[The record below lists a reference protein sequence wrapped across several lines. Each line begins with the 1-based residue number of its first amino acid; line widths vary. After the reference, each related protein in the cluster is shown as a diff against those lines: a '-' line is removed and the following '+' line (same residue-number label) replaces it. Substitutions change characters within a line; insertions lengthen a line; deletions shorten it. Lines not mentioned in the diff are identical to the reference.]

1 MLYAFSA
8 LLALQLA
15 GELLVRLFGLPFPGA
30 LMGTLLLLAALLWLG
45 RLPLALEQTAS
56 VLLQN
61 MMLLFIPII
70 AGVMLHFDRI
80 AQQWQPFVIAG
91 VISSM
96 MTYAATA
103 LAFRWMM
110 AREKNHSV
118 LPCAFA
124 HASADAA
131 TSPAAGGGTAPADR
145 PCDTAT
151 TADDTRETCV

>member
-1 MLYAFSA
+1 MLYAFAA
-8 LLALQLA
+8 LLALQLV
-15 GELLVRLFGLPFPGA
+15 GELLVRLLALPLPGA

-91 VISSM
+91 VVSSVL
-96 MTYAATA
+96 TYAATA

-110 AREKNHSV
+110 ARENAPTPPS
-118 LPCAFA
+118 CAA
-124 HASADAA
+124 PPSAPSALSDGPHGTGSTAA
-131 TSPAAGGGTAPADR
+131 DEPRGGGDA
-145 PCDTAT
+145 
-151 TADDTRETCV
+151 